1 MQAAPNIS
9 SPADLAPCPADLAV
23 KTLLLTDLVD
33 STKIVE
39 RLGDERAVGVSLRH
53 DRVARDL
60 VARFG
65 GREIDKTDG
74 FLLLFDHPADALA
87 CALAYH
93 EALLELSRETGVQL
107 RARAGIHEGEVFLR
121 ENPPEDVAR
130 GAKPLEVEGIAK
142 PTAAR
147 LMSLARGKQTLMTR
161 ASFDEARRSLARGDL
176 SRRELTWL
184 AHGPYRFKGLDEPV
198 EVFEVGIE
206 GFAPL
211 KEPADSDKVKRVVP
225 AGEEITLGWRPAPGQ
240 EVPQRSGW
248 ILVRKLGEGGF
259 GEVWL
264 ANGPAPEP
272 RVFKFCFDAERL
284 RALQREATIIRLLR
298 DALGDREDIV
308 PILGWNFDEAPYFLE
323 SEYTEGGS
331 LSQWAAEHGGIAT
344 LPLADRLE
352 LAAQVAEALAAA
364 HSVGVLHKDVKPQN
378 VLITTGPGGRPR
390 ARLTDFGI
398 GLVTSERLLIDR
410 GITVLGMTELFPNG
424 TSSSRGTQI
433 YMAPELLEG
442 RPATIQADLFA
453 LGVMLY
459 QMVAGDLNRALAPGW
474 DRDVEDPL
482 LAADIAWIVDG
493 RPERRPSNAM
503 AVAERL
509 RSLEER
515 RARIEQERKTAEEA
529 EAARLALERAH
540 RRRRL
545 FAAYGAVATVVLIV
559 VTVLAVQSVR
569 ARKEADRRRDQAEGL
584 IGFMLGDLRQKL
596 TPVGRLEILDDVGVK
611 AMEYFAAVPQEQLT
625 DEELFRRST
634 ALRQIGEVRIEQ
646 GSLTTALAPLQESL
660 TLARVLVQRDPANG
674 EWQLGLGTS
683 HYWIGFIHWRQG
695 ELEPALEQWSTY
707 LGITRDLV
715 AREPANTT
723 WRLEQAYAHT
733 NIGRVLEARGEPE
746 GALREYRAAQ
756 RITQGL
762 LERDPRNAEWRLFL
776 AEGHNSIGKVLE
788 ETGKLAGALAEYRA
802 DLRLKELL
810 ATEDPGNHLW
820 QDRLSTSHNYVG
832 SVLENMGETT
842 AAGAQFERALLIS
855 ERLAAA
861 DPTNARWQRSAGVN
875 HWRLGRTLEAR
886 GELGPA
892 LASFRAFIGAMRQVV
907 ARDPTNI
914 SFQADLGVAQ
924 QAFAG
929 ALLLREDVGEALAGA
944 RAAIGLLEDLESR
957 SPDNLQIRRGL
968 AESFL
973 LLGRVHER
981 LGRPREAKA
990 SWERVLAIVDAGT
1003 AAKDRQSLVF
1013 RTEALLRL
1021 ERRDEAQ
1028 PLVEKLRS
1036 LGYRRPDFVQ
1046 LCKQKEIGTRW
1057 QPTPST

>member
-1 MQAAPNIS
+1 MQAAPIIS
-9 SPADLAPCPADLAV
+9 CPADLAV

-161 ASFDEARRSLARGDL
+161 AAFDEVRHSLGRGDL

-184 AHGPYRFKGLDEPV
+184 AHGPYRFKGLEEPV
-198 EVFEVGIE
+198 EIFEVGVE

-211 KEPADSDKVKRVVP
+211 KEPPDSDKVKRVVP

-240 EVPQRSGW
+240 EIPQRAGW
-248 ILVRKLGEGGF
+248 IVARKLGEGAF

-264 ANGPAPEP
+264 ANGPGGEP

-284 RALQREATIIRLLR
+284 RGLQREATIVRLLR
-298 DALGDREDIV
+298 DALGDRDDIV

-323 SEYTEGGS
+323 SEYVEGGS

-352 LAAQVAEALAAA
+352 LAAQVAEALAVA

-378 VLITTGPGGRPR
+378 VLITHGSDGRPR
-390 ARLTDFGI
+390 ARLMDFGI
-398 GLVTSERLLIDR
+398 GLVTSEKLLIDR
-410 GITVLGMTELFPNG
+410 GITVLGMTELQG
-424 TSSSRGTQI
+424 GSSSQGTQI

-459 QMVAGDLNRALAPGW
+459 QMVAGDLTRALASGW
-474 DRDVEDPL
+474 ERDVEDPL

-509 RSLEER
+509 RTLEER
-515 RARIEQERKTAEEA
+515 RARIERERRAAEEA

-559 VTVLAVQSVR
+559 VAVLAVQSAR

-596 TPVGRLEILDDVGVK
+596 TPVGKLEILDDVGVK
-611 AMEYFAAVPQEQLT
+611 AMEYFAAVPEEQLT
-625 DEELFRRST
+625 DDELFRRST

-660 TLARVLVQRDPANG
+660 SLARVLVRRDPANG

-683 HYWIGFIHWRQG
+683 HYWIGFIQWRQG
-695 ELEPALEQWSTY
+695 ELEPALDQFRIY
-707 LGITRDLV
+707 LDITRTLTAQD
-715 AREPANTT
+715 PANTT
-723 WRLEQAYAHT
+723 WQIEQAYAHT
-733 NIGRVLEARGEPE
+733 NIGRVLEAQGKPAE
-746 GALREYRAAQ
+746 ALAEYRSSQ
-756 RITQGL
+756 RITRSL
-762 LERDPRNAEWRLFL
+762 LAKSPEVTEWRLFL
-776 AEGHNSIGKVLE
+776 AEGHNSIGKILE
-788 ETGKLAGALAEYRA
+788 KMGRLGDALSEYQA
-802 DLRLKELL
+802 DLRIKESL
-810 ATEDPGNHLW
+810 AAGEPSNMLW
-820 QDRLSTSHNYVG
+820 QERLATSHNYVG
-832 SVLENMGETT
+832 GVLEALGKPEE
-842 AAGAQFERALLIS
+842 AHAQYERAVSLS
-855 ERLAAA
+855 ERLVAN
-861 DPTNARWQRSAGVN
+861 DPTNARWRQGLGSI
-875 HWRLGRTLEAR
+875 HSRLGRVLLAHGRVE
-886 GELGPA
+886 PA
-892 LASFRAFIGAMRQVV
+892 LAHFLVQVRIADDLAVKDPKHLGFQIDQGTSRRKV
-907 ARDPTNI
+907 A
-914 SFQADLGVAQ
+914 S
-924 QAFAG
+924 
-929 ALLLREDVGEALAGA
+929 ALLLRGDPAASRAEARRALKRLKLLATENPKNPQIRLALAETH
-944 RAAIGLLEDLESR
+944 I
-957 SPDNLQIRRGL
+957 
-968 AESFL
+968 
-973 LLGRVHER
+973 LLGRIEER
-981 LGRPREAKA
+981 LGRRESART
-990 SWERVLAIVDAGT
+990 SWSTALDLLAADGADADKGLLT
-1003 AAKDRQSLVF
+1003 Q

-1021 ERRDEAQ
+1021 GRVEEAQ
-1028 PLVEKLRS
+1028 PSVRKLAGF
-1036 LGYRRPDFVQ
+1036 GYR
-1046 LCKQKEIGTRW
+1046 EIGFVELCRSKGITI
-1057 QPTPST
+1057 

>member
-1 MQAAPNIS
+1 MQAAPSIS
-9 SPADLAPCPADLAV
+9 LPADLAV

-161 ASFDEARRSLARGDL
+161 AAFDEARRSLARGDL

-184 AHGPYRFKGLDEPV
+184 AHGPYRFKGLDKPV
-198 EVFEVGIE
+198 EVFEVGVE

-240 EVPQRSGW
+240 EVPQRAGW
-248 ILVRKLGEGGF
+248 ILARKLGEGGF

-284 RALQREATIIRLLR
+284 RALQREATIVRLLR

-308 PILGWNFDEAPYFLE
+308 AILGWNFDEAPYFLE

-331 LSQWAAEHGGIAT
+331 LDQWAAEHGGIGGIAT
-344 LPLADRLE
+344 LPMADRLE
-352 LAAQVAEALAAA
+352 LAAEVAEALAAA

-378 VLITTGPGGRPR
+378 VLITQGSDGHPR

-398 GLVTSERLLIDR
+398 GLVTSERLLIER
-410 GITVLGMTELFPNG
+410 GITVLGMTELLPNG

-459 QMVAGDLNRALAPGW
+459 QMVAGDLTRALAPGW

-509 RSLEER
+509 RTLEER
-515 RARIEQERKTAEEA
+515 RARIEQERRAAEEA

-545 FAAYGAVATVVLIV
+545 VAAYGAVATVVLIV
-559 VTVLAVQSVR
+559 VTVLAVQSVQ

-611 AMEYFAAVPQEQLT
+611 AMEYFAAVPEEQLT
-625 DEELFRRST
+625 DDELFRRST

-646 GSLTTALAPLQESL
+646 GSLASALAPLQESL
-660 TLARVLVQRDPANG
+660 TLARELVQRDPANG

-695 ELEPALEQWSTY
+695 ELEPALAQFRIY
-707 LGITRDLV
+707 LDITRTLTAQD
-715 AREPANTT
+715 PANTT
-723 WRLEQAYAHT
+723 WQIEQAYAHT
-733 NIGRVLEARGEPE
+733 NIGRVLEAQSKPDE
-746 GALREYRAAQ
+746 ALAEYRSSQ
-756 RITQGL
+756 RITRAL
-762 LERDPRNAEWRLFL
+762 LAKSPGVTEWRLFL

-788 ETGKLAGALAEYRA
+788 KMGRLGDALSEYLA
-802 DLRLKELL
+802 DLRIKEFL
-810 ATEDPGNHLW
+810 AAGEPGNMLW
-820 QDRLSTSHNYVG
+820 QERLGTSHNYVG
-832 SVLENMGETT
+832 VVLEALGRPDE
-842 AAGAQFERALLIS
+842 AHAQYERAVTLS
-855 ERLAAA
+855 ERLVAN
-861 DPTNARWQRSAGVN
+861 DPTNARWRQGLGAN
-875 HWRLGRTLEAR
+875 HARLGRVLLAHGRAE
-886 GELGPA
+886 PA
-892 LASFRAFIGAMRQVV
+892 LAHFLVQ
-907 ARDPTNI
+907 ARIADELAAKDPTH
-914 SFQADLGVAQ
+914 LGFRIDQGTSRRAM
-924 QAFAG
+924 AS
-929 ALLLREDVGEALAGA
+929 ALLLRGDPAASRAQARRALDRLEPLAAENPKNSQVRQALAETH
-944 RAAIGLLEDLESR
+944 I
-957 SPDNLQIRRGL
+957 
-968 AESFL
+968 
-973 LLGRVHER
+973 LLGRIEER
-981 LGRPREAKA
+981 LGRGESARV
-990 SWERVLAIVDAGT
+990 SWSTALDLLAVDGANDDKGLLT
-1003 AAKDRQSLVF
+1003 Q

-1021 ERRDEAQ
+1021 GRVEEAQ
-1028 PLVEKLRS
+1028 SSVRKLAGF
-1036 LGYRRPDFVQ
+1036 GYRETGFVE
-1046 LCKQKEIGTRW
+1046 LCRSKGIVI
-1057 QPTPST
+1057 